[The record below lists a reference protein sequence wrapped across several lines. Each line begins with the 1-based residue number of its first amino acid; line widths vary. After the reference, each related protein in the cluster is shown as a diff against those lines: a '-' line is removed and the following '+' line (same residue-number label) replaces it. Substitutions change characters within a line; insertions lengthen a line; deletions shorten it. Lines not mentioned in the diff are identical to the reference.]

1 MTLFVVVPAGDHH
14 VTVDSDVKDGPTV
27 GLEDVLDAVVPHLGV
42 YDTQTAVVT
51 GGTADTL
58 VPRHGRY

>member
-1 MTLFVVVPAGDHH
+1 MTLFVVVPAGHHH
-14 VTVDSDVKDGPTV
+14 VTVDSHVKDGPTV
-27 GLEDVLDAVVPHLGV
+27 GLEDVLDAVVSHLGV
-42 YDTQTAVVT
+42 NDTQAAVVT